1 MGRFKP
7 HRAGLADAQR
17 AAFARRTR
25 ERFPSM
31 PWGEEGRI
39 ARFACGRETGRVG
52 ALVGA
57 DGYLDHAVELAVIA
71 HIRHRHTRY
80 EALLDLGLDRDEAR
94 EAVRG
99 DVLRTLARWGGAIA
113 RGGAAGS

>member
-17 AAFARRTR
+17 AAFACRVRA
-25 ERFPSM
+25 RFPSM
-31 PWGEEGRI
+31 PSGEALRV
-39 ARFACGRETGRVG
+39 ARFACGRETDRVG
-52 ALVGA
+52 ALVGS

-80 EALLDLGLDRDEAR
+80 EALLDEGFERDEAR
-94 EAVRG
+94 EIVRE
-99 DVLRTLARWGGAIA
+99 DVLRTLARWGAVK
-113 RGGAAGS
+113 RLD